1 METQSE
7 EYLEQLESIKSYKLL
22 IVDDNRINQIVTK
35 KLLDRILVESDV
47 VESGIKAIELVK
59 TNNYD
64 CILMDLYMPELD
76 GYQSA
81 LRIREF
87 NDTVTIV
94 ALTAASS
101 DELEKKI
108 SDAKM
113 NSYILK
119 PFVLND
125 FVAKIVSAV
134 KKKKEQQ

>member
-1 METQSE
+1 MEVQSE

-35 KLLDRILVESDV
+35 KLLDRISVESDV

-59 TNNYD
+59 TNHYD
-64 CILMDLYMPELD
+64 CVLMDLYMPEID
-76 GYQSA
+76 GYESA

-87 NDTVTIV
+87 NETVTIV

-101 DELEKKI
+101 DELEEKI
-108 SDAKM
+108 SNAKM
-113 NSYILK
+113 DGFILK

-134 KKKKEQQ
+134 KEKNQQ